1 VSAEL
6 AGIALV
12 GTAAWL
18 IVRAAEGPPLGAL
31 ALAIVAVRFVAL
43 AKGPLRYAE
52 RLTGH
57 DLALRRVAR
66 ARTATYAR
74 LQRERRPVP
83 RGDALSRLLSDV
95 DAVQD
100 ALLRLALPAAV
111 AAGAGL
117 VVVAATW
124 FVSPTAA
131 LVQTAGLV
139 IIPLLAYGLRQRDA
153 GRLAAARAAASA
165 TADDVVHGVADLT
178 AQGALPAAIARAAS
192 HADAVAALE
201 RRTGRRAALVGG
213 LVAAVPGLTAVAVA
227 HVGGPVVLALVTL
240 AALEVVVPL
249 ASAAVR
255 HAELRGALARVD
267 VGGVRLGRSPAP
279 TQNDNRVTGL
289 SARGVRVRYPDANS
303 DALDGVDLDLP
314 YGSRVAIVGPSGSGK
329 STLLAALAGL
339 VPLAGGSVAV
349 EGGPA
354 GWPAVG
360 GVFADAHVFHAS
372 IRDNLT
378 LGRDSLCRDSL
389 CRDCLCR
396 ESLCRESLCRERC
409 VDGRLRDALVAAGM
423 PDWVDRLDDVVGEDG
438 AKLSGGQ
445 RQRLLL
451 ARVLVEP
458 PSILLLDEPT
468 EGLDPA
474 MADAV
479 LASALRA
486 AGDRTVVVVTHR
498 AAEAAGFTHV
508 VELAAGRRVPA
519 QPAFSGGEA

>member
-1 VSAEL
+1 
-6 AGIALV
+6 
-12 GTAAWL
+12 
-18 IVRAAEGPPLGAL
+18 
-31 ALAIVAVRFVAL
+31 
-43 AKGPLRYAE
+43 
-52 RLTGH
+52 
-57 DLALRRVAR
+57 
-66 ARTATYAR
+66 
-74 LQRERRPVP
+74 LQRERRPAP

-100 ALLRLALPAAV
+100 ALLRLALPAVV
-111 AAGAGL
+111 ASGVGL
-117 VVVAATW
+117 VVVTATW

-131 LVQTAGLV
+131 LVQAAGLV
-139 IIPLLAYGLRQRDA
+139 AIPLLAYGLRQRDA
-153 GRLAAARAAASA
+153 VRLASARAAASA
-165 TADDVVHGVADLT
+165 TAVDVVHGVADLT
-178 AQGALPAAIARAAS
+178 AYGALPAALSRAAS
-192 HADAVAALE
+192 QADGVAALE
-201 RRTGRRAALVGG
+201 RRAGRRAALVGG
-213 LVAAVPGLTAVAVA
+213 LVAAVPGLTALAVA
-227 HVGGPVVLALVTL
+227 YVAGSVVLALVTL

-249 ASAAVR
+249 AAAAVR
-255 HAELRGALARVD
+255 HSELRGALARIDRRAVS
-267 VGGVRLGRSPAP
+267 GGAARTARSDCRAP
-279 TQNDNRVTGL
+279 VLT
-289 SARGVRVRYPDANS
+289 ARAVRVRYPDAQS
-303 DALDGVDLDLP
+303 DALDGIDMDVP

-339 VPLAGGSVAV
+339 VPLAGGSVTV
-349 EGGPA
+349 GCGTVGCGTVGCGTVGCGTVGCGTVGCGTVGCGTVGCGTGQQGST

-378 LGRDSLCRDSL
+378 LGREHLG
-389 CRDCLCR
+389 R
-396 ESLCRESLCRERC
+396 EHLGGEKLGS
-409 VDGRLRDALVAAGM
+409 DGCPDDRLRDALVAAGL

-451 ARVLVEP
+451 ARVLAEP

-479 LASALRA
+479 VASALRA

-508 VELAAGRRVPA
+508 IELAAGRRVPVA
-519 QPAFSGGEA
+519 AGAMRH